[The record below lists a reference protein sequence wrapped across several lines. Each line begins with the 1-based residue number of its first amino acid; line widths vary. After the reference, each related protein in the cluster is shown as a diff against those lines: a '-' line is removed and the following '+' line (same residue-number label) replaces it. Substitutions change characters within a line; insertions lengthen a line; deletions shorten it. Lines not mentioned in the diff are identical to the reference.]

1 MRHLPALTPGLL
13 SATLPAIL
21 HDQGSFF
28 VKKLLTVSALVLS
41 LAACGESGQ
50 NAGKEEQNQSSTG
63 YEMSADALAEH
74 VKILASDEFGG
85 RAPASPGEELTVR
98 YIETQ
103 FREAGLKG
111 ANGGSFIQDVPL
123 VSVETL
129 ENPGVTLKKGDE
141 TVDLAFRN
149 DQVIWTRH
157 QSGEATSVADSEMV
171 FVGYGINAPERGWN
185 DYEGIDVKGK
195 TVVILVNDPGFA
207 TQDPAVFEG
216 NTMTYY
222 GRWNYKFDEAARQGA
237 AAALIIHE
245 TKPAAY
251 GWGTVDS
258 SWTGPQFD
266 MVRADE
272 GASLASAEGWITTE
286 ATDKL
291 FTLAG
296 LDRAALKEAA
306 AQPGFKAVPM
316 GVTFSTAFDS
326 KTNHI
331 NSRNVA
337 GYVEGSEHPDEVFIY
352 MAHWDHIGTDPTAE
366 GDGIYN
372 GALDNA
378 SGTAGLI
385 ELARKYAHAAE
396 KPKRSVLFLAVTA
409 EEQGLLGSAFY
420 AANPLFP
427 LDKTVGGLNMDGLN
441 YYGPTHDV
449 TVIGLGNSE
458 LDDYLKQAA
467 DAKSRVLM
475 GDQEPEKGYFYRSDH
490 FELSKRGVPMLYPGA
505 GTDHIEKGRA
515 FVQGLEAEYLENR
528 YHLPADEYDDSWD
541 LTGAVEDLRLYYD
554 TGRLII
560 DSTVWPNWREG
571 SEFKAMRDEQ
581 RAGK

>member
-1 MRHLPALTPGLL
+1 
-13 SATLPAIL
+13 
-21 HDQGSFF
+21 
-28 VKKLLTVSALVLS
+28 
-41 LAACGESGQ
+41 
-50 NAGKEEQNQSSTG
+50 
-63 YEMSADALAEH
+63 MSPEALAGH
-74 VKILASDEFGG
+74 VRTLASDEFGG

-129 ENPGVTLKKGDE
+129 GSPVFSLAKGE
-141 TVDLAFRN
+141 QSVDLAYRD
-149 DQVIWTRH
+149 DQVVWTRR
-157 QSGEATSVADSEMV
+157 QAQPATSIEDSEIV
-171 FVGYGINAPERGWN
+171 FVGYGIVAPERGWN

-266 MVRADE
+266 MVRADN
-272 GASLASAEGWITTE
+272 GASLSAAEGWITTD

-291 FTLAG
+291 FALAG

-306 AQPGFKAVPM
+306 AKPGFKAVPM
-316 GVTFSTAFDS
+316 GVTLSTRFES
-326 KTNHI
+326 KANHI

-337 GYVEGSEHPDEVFIY
+337 GYVEGSERPDEVFVY

-378 SGTAGLI
+378 TGTAGLI

-427 LDKTVGGLNMDGLN
+427 LENTIGGLNMDGLN
-441 YYGPTHDV
+441 NYGPTKDV

-467 DAKSRVLM
+467 DASARVLV
-475 GDQEPEKGYFYRSDH
+475 GDQEPEKGYYYRSDH
-490 FELSKRGVPMLYPGA
+490 FELSKRGVPMLYPNA
-505 GTDHIEKGRA
+505 GYDHIEKGRA
-515 FVQGLEAEYLENR
+515 YVEGLEAEYIKNR
-528 YHLPADEYDDSWD
+528 YHLPGDEYDESWD
-541 LTGAVEDLRLYYD
+541 LSGAVTDLRLYYD
-554 TGRLII
+554 TGRLVI
-560 DSTVWPNWREG
+560 DSGAWPNWREG
-571 SEFKAMRDEQ
+571 SEFKALRDRQ

>member
-1 MRHLPALTPGLL
+1 M
-13 SATLPAIL
+13 
-21 HDQGSFF
+21 
-28 VKKLLTVSALVLS
+28 KKILTVSARVLS
-41 LAACGESGQ
+41 LAACGENGRD
-50 NAGKEEQNQSSTG
+50 AAKDEQKQSSGG
-63 YEMSADALAEH
+63 YEMTAEALGNH
-74 VKILASDEFGG
+74 VATLASDEFGG

-111 ANGGSFIQDVPL
+111 ANDGSFIQDVPL

-129 ENPGVTLKKGDE
+129 ENPSVSLGKGDE
-141 TVDLAFRN
+141 AVELSYRD
-149 DQVIWTRH
+149 DQVIWTRR
-157 QSGEATSVADSEMV
+157 QAGTPVSLENSEMV

-207 TQDPAVFEG
+207 TQDPALFEG

-237 AAALIIHE
+237 AGALIIHE

-272 GASLASAEGWITTE
+272 GSSLAAVEGWLTTD
-286 ATDKL
+286 ATDRL

-296 LDRAALKEAA
+296 LDRAALKDAA
-306 AQPGFKAVPM
+306 AKPGFKAVPM

-337 GYVEGSEHPDEVFIY
+337 GYVEGSESPDEVFIY

-378 SGTAGLI
+378 TGTGGLI

-427 LDKTVGGLNMDGLN
+427 LDKTVGGINMDGLN
-441 YYGPTHDV
+441 NYGPTKDV

-458 LDDYLKQAA
+458 LDDYLTQAA
-467 DAKSRVLM
+467 DSVGRVLV

-490 FELSKRGVPMLYPGA
+490 FELSKRGVPMLYPNA
-505 GTDHIEKGRA
+505 GYDHVEKGRA
-515 FVQGLEAEYLENR
+515 YVEGLEAEYLENR
-528 YHLPADEYDDSWD
+528 YHLPADEYDESWD
-541 LTGAVEDLRLYYD
+541 LTGAIDDLRLYYN
-554 TGRLII
+554 TGRLIT
-560 DSTVWPNWREG
+560 DSAVWPNWREG
-571 SEFKAMRDEQ
+571 SEFKAARDKQ
-581 RAGK
+581 RSGN